1 MRKRPSLVRRETH
14 DLLNFYECAATAT
27 TITSNALNLNTVP
40 QPVVTG
46 DRRRNENVV
55 AVR

>member
-1 MRKRPSLVRRETH
+1 
-14 DLLNFYECAATAT
+14 LNFYEGAAPT
-27 TITSNALNLNTVP
+27 TTVTSKALKLHTVP

-46 DRRRNENVV
+46 DRRRNEDVV